1 MTMISDLYVLQHKR
15 TYLFH
20 KMEFF
25 FQILQPFIEKP
36 GNFFLFYLQGG
47 FSE

>member
-36 GNFFLFYLQGG
+36 GNFFFVLFTRRI
-47 FSE
+47 F